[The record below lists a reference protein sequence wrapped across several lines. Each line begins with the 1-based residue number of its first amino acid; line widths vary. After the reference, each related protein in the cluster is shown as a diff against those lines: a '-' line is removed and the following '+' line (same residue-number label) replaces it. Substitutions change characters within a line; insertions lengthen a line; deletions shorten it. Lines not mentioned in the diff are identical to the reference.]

1 MKLGLK
7 TLEKMEKM
15 EKERENISYRNWFIG
30 WILWQILT
38 RAALTFQ
45 SFALPAELSVLA
57 RIS

>member
-15 EKERENISYRNWFIG
+15 EKERDNLSYRNWIIC
-30 WILWQILT
+30 WKLWRILT

-45 SFALPAELSVLA
+45 SFALPA
-57 RIS
+57 